1 MNTWLRVAGKEL
13 AGFFS
18 APTAYIFFAAFLV
31 AVLFDFFW
39 VETFFARNIADV
51 RPMFAVMPILM
62 IFLSSAITMRL
73 WSEERRAGTL
83 EILLTAPVT
92 PLRLVLGKFLACLGL
107 VAIALALTLPI
118 PLCVSLIGGL
128 DWGPVLG
135 GYVAALF
142 LAAAYIAIGLF
153 VSARSENQ
161 IVSLIVSSL
170 ICTAF
175 YLIGSGALT
184 DLVGN
189 RGAEWLQLL
198 ATGARFESITH
209 NIINLHNLY
218 YYVSLVGV
226 FLALN
231 VYAIEKM
238 RWAGNRASGPH
249 RRRAM
254 VTGLLCIN
262 LIAANVPLHAF
273 TSARADITHD
283 RVYSIS
289 DATKNYLA
297 QLREPLLI
305 RGYFSAKTHPLLAPL
320 VPRLRDL
327 IKEYAIAGNGRV
339 RVEFVDPHDDPDV
352 EREAGEKY
360 GIRPVPFQTASKYQS
375 SVVNSYFDI
384 LIQYGDQF
392 EVLGFKDLIDI
403 KAQSETNVQVNL
415 RNPEYDITRAIK
427 KVIQSYQGAD
437 NLFTNLP
444 KVTFTGYLTPDD
456 QLPET
461 LQKVHKELNTAFKEF
476 KEKAGDKFAIR
487 FEDPDAGNGALAKEL
502 REKYGFRPMTT
513 SILDDRRF
521 WFYMVLEADG
531 KMVQIPLPEEL
542 DSGDI
547 KRGLQAALKRFSRG
561 FLKSVAIYAPK
572 AGPDLSRFGI
582 PSQGQGSKH
591 YTLLRDR
598 LAQDFELVDTDLKSG
613 AVPEQA
619 DFLLVL
625 SPENLDEKQTFAID
639 QFLMRG
645 GSVLIAGSPYK
656 IAMRGRLSA
665 SKVPTGLEDWLKHEG
680 IEFQDG
686 MVLDPQNSAFPVPVQ
701 RNLGGFIINEA
712 QLVDYPYF
720 SDLRADGL
728 DQESGLLTGID
739 QLTVNWA
746 SPILTPTDE
755 QHGRRVI
762 HLLRSSDKSWTS
774 NDLNIQ
780 PDFQAYG
787 ALGFAAQGERSA
799 RDIGV
804 VVEGQFDSYFKDK
817 PSPLLQE
824 DAKDQ
829 HDGKEESDKAQSAR
843 LDRVIERSPDSS
855 RIILISSGTFMSD
868 EIIDL
873 VSSTM
878 GTRYRTPVQLIENAI
893 DWSLEDR
900 GLLAIRGRAEFAH
913 TLPPLER
920 SGQMFWEY
928 TTYALVLAGLVIV
941 WLIYRMRRRHA
952 ERTFKSW
959 LNAGGSNNSGLNVK
973 GGAES

>member
-1 MNTWLRVAGKEL
+1 MSATLRVAEKEL
-13 AGFFS
+13 SGFFS
-18 APTAYIFFAAFLV
+18 TPTAYIFFAAFLV

-51 RPMFAVMPILM
+51 RPMFAVMPLLL

-92 PLRLVLGKFLACLGL
+92 SLRLVLGKFVACLGL
-107 VAIALALTLPI
+107 VAIALVLTLPI
-118 PLCVSLIGGL
+118 PLCVSLMGGL

-142 LAAAYIAIGLF
+142 LAAAYLAIGLF

-170 ICTAF
+170 ICSAF

-189 RGAEWLQLL
+189 RGAEWLQLI
-198 ATGARFESITH
+198 ATGARFESITRGV
-209 NIINLHNLY
+209 IDLRDLY
-218 YYVSLVGV
+218 YYLSLVGV

-231 VYAIEKM
+231 VHAIEKL
-238 RWAGNRASGPH
+238 RWAGNPARGAH
-249 RRRAM
+249 RRWAAI
-254 VTGLLCIN
+254 TGLLCVN
-262 LIAANVPLHAF
+262 LVAANVPLHAF
-273 TSARADITHD
+273 TNARADITRGH
-283 RVYSIS
+283 VYSIS
-289 DATKNYLA
+289 DATRSYLA

-327 IKEYAIAGNGRV
+327 IKEYEIAGNGRV
-339 RVEFVDPHDDPDV
+339 RVEFVDPHDDAEV

-360 GIRPVPFQTASKYQS
+360 GIRPVPFQTASKYQA
-375 SVVNSYFDI
+375 SVVNSYFDV
-384 LIQYGDQF
+384 LVQYGDQF
-392 EVLGFKDLIDI
+392 ETLGFRDLIDI
-403 KAQSETNVQVNL
+403 KAQSETDVQVNL

-437 NLFTNLP
+437 NLFVNLP

-456 QLPET
+456 QLPDT
-461 LQKVHKELNTAFKEF
+461 LRKVRAELNAALKEYQQ
-476 KEKAGDKFAIR
+476 KAGDKLVIR
-487 FEDPDAGNGALAKEL
+487 FEDPDAGDGSLAKRL
-502 REKYGFRPMTT
+502 REQYGFRPMTT
-513 SILDDRRF
+513 SILDSRRF

-531 KMVQIPLPEEL
+531 KLVQIPLPEEL

-547 KRGLQAALKRFSRG
+547 KRGLQAAFKRFSRG
-561 FLKSVAIYAPK
+561 FLKTVAIYAPK
-572 AGPDLSRFGI
+572 AGPDMSRFGI
-582 PSQGQGSKH
+582 PSQDEKH
-591 YTLLRDR
+591 YSALRDR
-598 LAQDFELVDTDLKSG
+598 LAQDYELVDTDLKSG

-625 SPENLDEKQTFAID
+625 SPENLDDRQVFAVD

-656 IAMRGRLSA
+656 INMRGSLTA
-665 SKVPTGLEDWLKHEG
+665 TKVPTGLEDWLKHDG
-680 IEFQDG
+680 ISLEDSI
-686 MVLDPQNSAFPVPVQ
+686 VLDPRNTAFPVPVQ
-701 RNLGGFIINEA
+701 RNLGGFVINEA

-720 SDLRADGL
+720 SDLRTDGL
-728 DQESGLLTGID
+728 DQKSGLLTGIE
-739 QLTVNWA
+739 QLTMNWA
-746 SPILTPTDE
+746 SPIKVAADKLD
-755 QHGRRVI
+755 GRRLI
-762 HLLRSSDKSWTS
+762 RLLTSSAKSWVSDDT
-774 NDLNIQ
+774 NIQ
-780 PDFQAYG
+780 PDFQSFG
-787 ALGFAAQGERSA
+787 PLGFAAQGQRGA

-817 PSPLLQE
+817 PSPLI
-824 DAKDQ
+824 
-829 HDGKEESDKAQSAR
+829 KEKDKAQKDKKTDEKPKETQI
-843 LDRVIERSPDSS
+843 DRVIERSPDSG
-855 RIILISSGTFMSD
+855 RIILISSATFMSD
-868 EIIDL
+868 EILDL

-878 GTRYRTPVQLIENAI
+878 GTRYRTPVQLIENAV

-928 TTYALVLAGLVIV
+928 TTYALVLAGLVVV
-941 WLIYRMRRRHA
+941 WFLYRVRRRRA
-952 ERTFKSW
+952 EHTFAAW
-959 LNAGGSNNSGLNVK
+959 LNVGEAKAK
-973 GGAES
+973 GGAEA